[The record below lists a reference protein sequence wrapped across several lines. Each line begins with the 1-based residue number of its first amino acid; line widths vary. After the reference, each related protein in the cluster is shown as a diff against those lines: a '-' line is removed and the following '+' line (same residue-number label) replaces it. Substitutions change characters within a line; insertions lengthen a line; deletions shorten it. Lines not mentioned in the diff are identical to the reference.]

1 MQRRW
6 KWKNGKADIMLFGI
20 CMLLT
25 CLLTGI
31 VLAGCSKSKQDGGDK
46 VKDLEFHVI
55 ERADIPEELA
65 KLIAEK
71 EKQPFK
77 MTYNDETS
85 LYIVVGYGEQ
95 KTGGYSIQVKECYLG
110 ENAIY
115 VDTELI
121 GPSADE
127 ANSMEKS
134 MPYIVLKMEF
144 MEEPV
149 VFQ

>member
-1 MQRRW
+1 MKGRW
-6 KWKNGKADIMLFGI
+6 KWDNRKADLMLFGI
-20 CMLLT
+20 RILLT
-25 CLLTGI
+25 SLLLGV
-31 VLAGCSKSKQDGGDK
+31 VLAGCSKSKQDERDK
-46 VKDLEFHVI
+46 GKDLEFHVI

-65 KLIAEK
+65 KLITEK

-95 KTGGYSIQVKECYLG
+95 ETGGYSIQVKECYLG
-110 ENAIY
+110 ENGIY

-127 ANSMEKS
+127 AKSMEKS
-134 MPYIVLKMEF
+134 TPYIVLKMEF